1 MILRKPYAFLI
12 KYFQKINILLLL
24 LVGYVFYKDLQIY
37 KFVKEYLATSV
48 YNPTIDSISNYAN
61 FTIYLAFI
69 LVIIISII
77 LLYLLRRK
85 DKPYASYV
93 YILVVNF
100 VTLCFFLYTKNYF
113 TYQVVKGY
121 NLVAIKVVKDLH
133 FISTL
138 PYYPMIFILIIRSIG
153 LDLKSFGFQED
164 KEFIEINEADREE
177 VEVQVGFDK
186 DKWIRKIKYRIRYF
200 KYFFLEH
207 TIPLTIVFIVVAS
220 ILGYNFYR
228 YFYVENKVYSMN
240 EVMKSNNY
248 LLEVNRTYLTDK
260 DFSGNV
266 VSNSGMY
273 FILVDLKIENLLSI
287 SRDFDIEKM
296 LLFIDNNYY
305 VPTTRFNSYFTDMGN
320 LFTGKSLKEKEK
332 TSYLLVYEVPKPKEN
347 ANFLLKYQDLS
358 GKTSKLISV
367 KMKIQDISTFKDKG
381 SSSLKNSFTI
391 PINLDEKVTFQLDSY
406 ELLDSVNYT
415 YQQCSPNS
423 CPIYQGTINAGN
435 GKKVLYIKGSFGDST
450 TDEFLSFLKKYAKIQ
465 YTVNGVTLQ
474 KKLDFAINKNYLGK
488 YIYLSVDDEILNAD
502 SIYFIF
508 TIRTYQYFYK
518 LKGE

>member
-37 KFVKEYLATSV
+37 QFVKEYLATSI
-48 YNPTIDSISNYAN
+48 YNPTIDSISNYASP
-61 FTIYLAFI
+61 TVYLAFI
-69 LVIIISII
+69 AVIIISFI
-77 LLYLLRRK
+77 LLYLLRHK

-100 VTLCFFLYTKNYF
+100 ITLCFFLYTKNYF

-121 NLVAIKVVKDLH
+121 NLVAIKIVKDLH

-153 LDLKSFGFQED
+153 IDLKSFGFQED
-164 KEFIEINEADREE
+164 KEFIEISESDREE

-186 DKWIRKIKYRIRYF
+186 DKWIRKMKYRLRQI

-207 TIPLTIVFIVVAS
+207 TIPLTIVFVIVLS
-220 ILGYNFYR
+220 IFGYNFYH

-240 EVMKSNNY
+240 EGIKSNNY

-260 DFSGNV
+260 DFSGNI

-273 FILVDLKIENLLSI
+273 FILVDLKIENLLTI
-287 SRDFDIEKM
+287 SRNFDIEKM

-358 GKTSKLISV
+358 GKKSKLISV

-391 PINLDEKVTFQLDSY
+391 PINLDEKMTFQLDSY

-423 CPIYQGTINAGN
+423 CPIYQGTISGGN

-450 TDEFLSFLKKYAKIQ
+450 KQEFLDFMTKYGKIRYKINGEYKLISIQ
-465 YTVNGVTLQ
+465 YGT
-474 KKLDFAINKNYLGK
+474 NKSYRGNYL
-488 YIYLSVDDEILNAD
+488 YFMVPEEIVNAEN
-502 SIYFIF
+502 IEFVF